1 MSNHE
6 NTATEKRDVY
16 ATVTAQI
23 ITAIENGV
31 GNWTHTFSPT
41 FFVDGVSTVMLGA
54 APDPAGSAR
63 SQMLRP

>member
-6 NTATEKRDVY
+6 NTANEKRDVY

-31 GNWTHTFSPT
+31 GNLAYALAH
-41 FFVDGVSTVMLGA
+41 VRALCLQ
-54 APDPAGSAR
+54 PDQRNQP
-63 SQMLRP
+63 